1 MQRAKARLYVAAA
14 VGVTTTLVCF
24 SNMAVADL
32 SLCAFRS
39 GPKGPCTCKAADDGP
54 GRFTTVKRSHCRR
67 GSAAGKLKPTIGKPE
82 VNKAAPV
89 GDVPVASERPVTNQE
104 AHAAAASSPQSPQH
118 IVTASNSATPESKLD
133 AIRLRGAL
141 NCGVNEGL
149 LGFSYRAST
158 GEWAGIDV
166 DYCRAIAAAILGDST
181 RVEFVPLDASSRFD
195 ALKSGKIDVLS
206 RNTTWTMNRDV
217 DMGLE
222 FVGVLYF
229 DGQGFM
235 TSDGKGLV
243 SAQQLAGAT
252 VCVQSATTTEANM
265 AYYFKAHGVD
275 VAVKTFQSRDEMV
288 KAYLDGVCDAYSA
301 DRSALFADRSGF
313 AEPTKHTIL
322 PEVISK
328 EPLGPVVLQ
337 GDQEWT
343 EIARWVLAGLI
354 NAEEVGLTREA
365 ALNGQELDGDAKRLT
380 EGAGASGAKLRLE
393 WNWLRTAVA
402 AVGNYGE
409 FYNANIGKGG
419 ALGMDRGL
427 NALWKKGGILFAPP
441 MW

>member
-1 MQRAKARLYVAAA
+1 MQRPKARLYAVAAA
-14 VGVTTTLVCF
+14 GVTTTLFCF
-24 SNMAVADL
+24 ANTAEADL

-39 GPKGPCTCKAADDGP
+39 GPNGPCTCKTADDAP
-54 GRFTTVKRSHCRR
+54 GKFTTVKRSHCRKV
-67 GSAAGKLKPTIGKPE
+67 SAVGKLKPGTGKSA
-82 VNKAAPV
+82 VTKA
-89 GDVPVASERPVTNQE
+89 VPARVVPIPSERPVASQE
-104 AHAAAASSPQSPQH
+104 AQKASASSQSSQQ
-118 IVTASNSATPESKLD
+118 IVTGINPTTSESRLD
-133 AIRLRGAL
+133 AVRIRGAL
-141 NCGVNEGL
+141 ICGVNEGL
-149 LGFSYRAST
+149 PGFSYRASS

-195 ALKSGKIDVLS
+195 ALKSGRIDVLS
-206 RNTTWTMNRDV
+206 RNTTWTMSRDV

-235 TSDGKGLV
+235 TSEQRGLV
-243 SAQQLAGAT
+243 SAQQLSGAT

-275 VAVKTFQSRDEMV
+275 VGVKTFQSRDEMV
-288 KAYLDGVCDAYSA
+288 KAYLAGVCDAYSA
-301 DRSALFADRSGF
+301 DRSALFADRAGF
-313 AEPTKHTIL
+313 AEPTKHAIL

-328 EPLGPVVLQ
+328 EPLGPAVLQ

-365 ALNGQELDGDAKRLT
+365 ALNGQELDGDAKRLN
-380 EGAGASGAKLRLE
+380 EGAGASGTKLRLE
-393 WNWLRTAVA
+393 WNWLRAAVA

-409 FYNANIGKGG
+409 FYEANIGKGG
-419 ALGMDRGL
+419 TLGMDRGL